1 MVNQMKLLIFIM
13 LVVCQLDLNLA
24 GPVSREVADSAAA
37 PVDDVDIALSAAAAK
52 IRRQSLAEQRRRIY
66 GKLMERLSK
75 RFVTDW

>member
-13 LVVCQLDLNLA
+13 LVVGQL
-24 GPVSREVADSAAA
+24 DSAAA

-52 IRRQSLAEQRRRIY
+52 IRQQSLAQQRRRVY